1 VIEFDANG
9 KLNIYPNAGKKFSEG
24 PLNDAVLNVYLSLNL
39 IPQFILDNIKV
50 DIIYCKEF
58 IF

>member
-1 VIEFDANG
+1 
-9 KLNIYPNAGKKFSEG
+9 
-24 PLNDAVLNVYLSLNL
+24 VYLSLNL

-58 IF
+58 IFWDRSDTGWFLSECDCKWL